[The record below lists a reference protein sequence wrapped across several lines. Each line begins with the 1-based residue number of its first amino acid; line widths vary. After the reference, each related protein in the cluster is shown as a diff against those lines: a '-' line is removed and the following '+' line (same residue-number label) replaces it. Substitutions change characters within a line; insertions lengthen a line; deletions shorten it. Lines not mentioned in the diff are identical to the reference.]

1 MQNGSLQLIIDSCTL
16 FMHNGITMASGENI
30 TTIIFDLGQV
40 IVGFDHMQLCRQ
52 ASDFS
57 PHTPEEIF
65 THMFHS
71 GIIRRFETGAL
82 TPDDFYLEVC
92 HALDMDL
99 PCEQFKTVWN
109 TIFTLKADT
118 VRIIE
123 RLQEFQL
130 LLLSNTNCWHFNY
143 CLENYPVLRLFNAWI
158 LSYQVGVYKPDQ
170 KIFEAALAS
179 ASAKPQECI
188 FIDDI
193 EHYTEAARSMGIH
206 AHTFTTA
213 GKLEQ
218 FLSDLKIL

>member
-1 MQNGSLQLIIDSCTL
+1 
-16 FMHNGITMASGENI
+16 MASGENI

-52 ASDFS
+52 ASDYS
-57 PHTPEEIF
+57 PHAPEEIF
-65 THMFHS
+65 KRMFHS
-71 GIIRRFETGAL
+71 GLIRRFETGAL
-82 TPDDFYLEVC
+82 APDDFYLEAC
-92 HALDMDL
+92 LALDMQI

-123 RLQEFQL
+123 RLQDFEL
-130 LLLSNTNCWHFNY
+130 LLLSNTNVWHFNY

-158 LSYQVGVYKPDQ
+158 LSYKVGVYKPDQ

-179 ASAKPQECI
+179 ASARPQECI

-193 EHYTEAARSMGIH
+193 EHYTEAARSMGIN

-213 GKLEQ
+213 DMLEQ
-218 FLSDLKIL
+218 YLNDLKIL